1 MTANYY
7 LVISANTLPL
17 TGPVHKKDV
26 MKASVMLQHDKEFAC
41 LLAFDVKVER
51 DAQETADSL
60 GVSVEF

>member
-1 MTANYY
+1 
-7 LVISANTLPL
+7 
-17 TGPVHKKDV
+17 

-60 GVSVEF
+60 GVSVEC